1 MIDLGLQK
9 VDLKSLRSLDNEKI
23 SALKTKLEAGQLS
36 KPDFINQ
43 VSDIKLATLKTV
55 QENGLANLAHLTE
68 LRASLENDETRKED
82 FKLVI
87 AELTKVH
94 RELIKVQNQID
105 QVQNDRAKQLGDQK
119 ISVVKEQYKLGKISK
134 PDYIIQVAD
143 LKIEALNT
151 VHQNSL
157 ANLARLNELKAS
169 LENDESQKKMF
180 NEVRAQLTKVK
191 KDLLKE
197 QIKMDRINNN
207 RLKKITFKKQEL
219 DRKLEKATKKNEK
232 LYVLFVILTC
242 GIYAYLKSPSRI
254 EKLSKEKTIYDPFVP
269 DEKANV
275 ELITNL
281 DKQISKNEE
290 ALTLLMNFFEKKAFA
305 FMKFIY
311 AIPGFFKNLG
321 KGIVKF
327 IIKFFLGIINWFKD
341 IGLTFWRGDWKTK
354 VSYFVMG
361 FGSVARGQ
369 WLRGILFFVFE
380 VVFILFLALFGGKY
394 LGQLYILG
402 TKETITLPDGT
413 VIQGDNSF
421 TILLYGVLTLFFIA
435 AFIYTWYLNIK
446 QNRIAEEIIKDE
458 KKLDGAKD
466 DLRALV
472 DKNFHKT
479 LLALPTV
486 GIVIFTILPIF
497 FMILVAFTD
506 YDAQHATLFGW
517 AGLDNFQQL
526 FVFQSGGK
534 SFSMTF
540 GQILLWTLV
549 WAFFATFTNYFLGML
564 VAMLIN
570 KKGIKLKKLWRT
582 VLVFSIAIPQFISIL
597 YVSQMFATDGVI
609 NGIFEGIAKLFGNN
623 NYQPIDFWGDP
634 WLARIT
640 VIIIN
645 IWIGVPYLMLVV
657 TGILMNIP
665 ADLYESANID
675 GANAWQ
681 QYSKITLPYM
691 LFITGPYLL
700 TSFTGNMN
708 NFNVIYLLTGGGP
721 INTEMYG
728 NAGSTDLLITW
739 LYSLAVNKSD
749 YKFAAVIGIM
759 VFIVVAVISLV
770 VYNLIPSTKN
780 EEEFQ

>member
-1 MIDLGLQK
+1 MENTQQLEMLKKSKLQRFGISF
-9 VDLKSLRSLDNEKI
+9 VNFFKSI
-23 SALKTKLEAGQLS
+23 
-36 KPDFINQ
+36 P
-43 VSDIKLATLKTV
+43 
-55 QENGLANLAHLTE
+55 
-68 LRASLENDETRKED
+68 
-82 FKLVI
+82 
-87 AELTKVH
+87 
-94 RELIKVQNQID
+94 
-105 QVQNDRAKQLGDQK
+105 QK
-119 ISVVKEQYKLGKISK
+119 IKKLGI
-134 PDYIIQVAD
+134 
-143 LKIEALNT
+143 
-151 VHQNSL
+151 
-157 ANLARLNELKAS
+157 
-169 LENDESQKKMF
+169 
-180 NEVRAQLTKVK
+180 
-191 KDLLKE
+191 
-197 QIKMDRINNN
+197 
-207 RLKKITFKKQEL
+207 
-219 DRKLEKATKKNEK
+219 
-232 LYVLFVILTC
+232 
-242 GIYAYLKSPSRI
+242 GIW
-254 EKLSKEKTIYDPFVP
+254 
-269 DEKANV
+269 
-275 ELITNL
+275 
-281 DKQISKNEE
+281 
-290 ALTLLMNFFEKKAFA
+290 NFLKKAFWGT
-305 FMKFIY
+305 INW
-311 AIPGFFKNLG
+311 FKNLG
-321 KGIVKF
+321 
-327 IIKFFLGIINWFKD
+327 
-341 IGLTFWRGDWKTK
+341 LTFWYGDWKTK

-361 FGSVARGQ
+361 FGSVLRGQ
-369 WLRGILFFVFE
+369 WLRGIVFFLFE
-380 VVFILFLALFGGKY
+380 VLFILYMTLFGGRY

-402 TKETITLPDGT
+402 QTETYTLPDGT

-421 TILLYGVLTLFFIA
+421 SILLYGVLSLFFIV

-446 QNRIAEEIIKDE
+446 QNRIAEEIIRDE
-458 KKLDGAKD
+458 KKLETAKD

-479 LLALPTV
+479 LLALPTL
-486 GIVIFTILPIF
+486 GIIIFTVLPIF
-497 FMILVAFTD
+497 FMILIAFTD
-506 YDAQHATLFGW
+506 YDAQHQNLFGW
-517 AGLDNFQQL
+517 AGFDNFSQL
-526 FVFQSGGK
+526 FTFTSGGK

-597 YVSQMFATDGVI
+597 YVRQMFETDGII
-609 NGIFEGIAKLFGNN
+609 NGFFGTVAGWFGNS

-721 INTEMYG
+721 TNTNFYG
-728 NAGSTDLLITW
+728 NAGDTDLLITW
-739 LYSLAVNKSD
+739 LFNLAVNKSD

-759 VFIVVAVISLV
+759 VFIVVAVISLI